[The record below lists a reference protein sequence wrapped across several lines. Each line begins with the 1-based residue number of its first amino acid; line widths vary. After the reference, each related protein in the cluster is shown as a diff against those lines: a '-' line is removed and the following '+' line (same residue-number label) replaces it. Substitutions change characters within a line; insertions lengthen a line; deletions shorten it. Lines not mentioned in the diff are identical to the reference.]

1 LTRRFGLNTAALSPK
16 RLLIIIL
23 IVAAALR
30 LGYVLS
36 QDFDAYY
43 VTGGGDT
50 VWYLQNGY
58 TLVTGEDPTGRHDV
72 STLSTAPLFLV
83 FVGVWQ
89 AILSPHAAMI
99 AILISQALMG
109 IAVVYFAY
117 GVGRDLTHDPRVG
130 LIAAGVLA
138 ISPQVLLE
146 TARVLTESLFIFLM
160 MAGLWLYVTRMMK
173 QSGTTSLILSGVL
186 TGIAFGLATLT
197 RAVFLLFPF
206 GLVLHL
212 FFIHRTRWLR
222 LALVLLAAYALTV
235 STWTVYNLVKWD
247 RLVIGGEGIWG
258 FLYQG
263 ATHKASPN
271 ELDASLNVTPENADA
286 QRTEALQEG
295 VKDTVLKNPVGWM
308 GHRLKELA
316 SAYLQPHNTNRLKGK
331 SIRSAAVDWV
341 RDDRTLSGLIDLTR
355 IGSFWP
361 KLLLYVFHFGGLLF
375 GAAGMW
381 VKRREWRSLFPVYA
395 IIFYFTGIHLVLL
408 ALPRYLF
415 PTYPAFWVFAAAMI
429 VILWDRWKR
438 PRREYSRPR
447 PSAGA
452 R

>member
-1 LTRRFGLNTAALSPK
+1 MTRLADALSQR

-43 VTGGGDT
+43 GRGGGDT

-58 TLVTGEDPTGRHDV
+58 TLVTGQDPTGRHDV

-83 FVGVWQ
+83 FVGIWQ

-99 AILISQALMG
+99 AILVSQALMG
-109 IAVVYFAY
+109 IAVVYFSFGLGY
-117 GVGRDLTHDPRVG
+117 RLTNDPRVG
-130 LIAAGVLA
+130 LVAAGVLA
-138 ISPQVLLE
+138 ISPQVVLE
-146 TARVLTESLFIFLM
+146 TARVLTESLFIFMM
-160 MAGLWLYVTRMMK
+160 MAGLWLYAARVMK
-173 QSGTTSLILSGVL
+173 QNKTRSLILSAVL

-197 RAVFLLFPF
+197 RAVFLLFPI

-212 FFIHRTRWLR
+212 FFIHRARWLR
-222 LALVLLAAYALTV
+222 LALVLLVSYALTI
-235 STWTVYNLVKWD
+235 STWTVYNLVKWN
-247 RLVIGGEGIWG
+247 RLVIGGEGVWG

-263 ATHKASPN
+263 ATHKASPT

-286 QRTEALQEG
+286 QRTEAMQEG
-295 VKDTVLKNPVGWM
+295 VKDTILKNPFGWM
-308 GHRLKELA
+308 QHRVNELA
-316 SAYLQPHNTNRLKGK
+316 SAYLQPYNTNRLKGK
-331 SIRSAAVDWV
+331 SIRSATVDWV
-341 RDDRTLSGLIDLTR
+341 RDDRSLGGLIDLTR

-375 GAAGMW
+375 GAAAMW
-381 VKRREWRSLFPVYA
+381 VKRREWRSLFPIYA
-395 IIFYFTGIHLVLL
+395 IIFYFTGVHLVLL

-415 PTYPAFWVFAAAMI
+415 PTYPAFWVFASVTI
-429 VILWDRWKR
+429 VILWDRWT
-438 PRREYSRPR
+438 RPR
-447 PSAGA
+447 PA
-452 R
+452 

>member
-1 LTRRFGLNTAALSPK
+1 LTILTRLSDALSQR

-30 LGYVLS
+30 LGYVLT

-58 TLVTGEDPTGRHDV
+58 TLVTGQDPTGRHDV

-83 FVGVWQ
+83 FVGIWQ

-99 AILISQALMG
+99 AILISQALMS

-117 GVGRDLTHDPRVG
+117 GVGHHLTHDPRVG
-130 LIAAGVLA
+130 LVAAGVLA
-138 ISPQVLLE
+138 ISPQVVLE
-146 TARVLTESLFIFLM
+146 TARVLTESLFVFMM
-160 MAGLWLYVTRMMK
+160 MAGLWLYAARVMK
-173 QSGTTSLILSGVL
+173 QNKTTSLILSAAL

-197 RAVFLLFPF
+197 RAVFLLFPV

-212 FFIHRTRWLR
+212 FFIHRARWLR
-222 LALVLLAAYALTV
+222 LALVLLVGYALTI

-247 RLVIGGEGIWG
+247 RLVIGGEGVWG

-286 QRTEALQEG
+286 QRTEAMQEG
-295 VKDTVLKNPVGWM
+295 IKDTILKNPFGWM
-308 GHRLKELA
+308 QHRVKELA
-316 SAYLQPHNTNRLKGK
+316 GAYFQPHNANRLKGK

-341 RDDRTLSGLIDLTR
+341 RHDRSLVGLIDLTR

-375 GAAGMW
+375 GAAAMW
-381 VKRREWRSLFPVYA
+381 VKRRDWRSLFPVYA
-395 IIFYFTGIHLVLL
+395 IIFYFTGVHLVLL

-415 PTYPAFWVFAAAMI
+415 PTYPVFWVFASAMI

-438 PRREYSRPR
+438 PRRGRSRLR
-447 PSAGA
+447 PFAGA

>member
-1 LTRRFGLNTAALSPK
+1 
-16 RLLIIIL
+16 
-23 IVAAALR
+23 
-30 LGYVLS
+30 
-36 QDFDAYY
+36 
-43 VTGGGDT
+43 
-50 VWYLQNGY
+50 
-58 TLVTGEDPTGRHDV
+58 
-72 STLSTAPLFLV
+72 
-83 FVGVWQ
+83 
-89 AILSPHAAMI
+89 
-99 AILISQALMG
+99 
-109 IAVVYFAY
+109 
-117 GVGRDLTHDPRVG
+117 
-130 LIAAGVLA
+130 
-138 ISPQVLLE
+138 
-146 TARVLTESLFIFLM
+146 
-160 MAGLWLYVTRMMK
+160 
-173 QSGTTSLILSGVL
+173 
-186 TGIAFGLATLT
+186 
-197 RAVFLLFPF
+197 
-206 GLVLHL
+206 
-212 FFIHRTRWLR
+212 
-222 LALVLLAAYALTV
+222 
-235 STWTVYNLVKWD
+235 
-247 RLVIGGEGIWG
+247 
-258 FLYQG
+258 
-263 ATHKASPN
+263 
-271 ELDASLNVTPENADA
+271 
-286 QRTEALQEG
+286 
-295 VKDTVLKNPVGWM
+295 M

-447 PSAGA
+447 PFAGA